1 MKKYEVLPVALHS
14 LNGELK
20 ALNITF

>member
-1 MKKYEVLPVALHS
+1 MCRAGRKTLGLTHS

-20 ALNITF
+20 FG